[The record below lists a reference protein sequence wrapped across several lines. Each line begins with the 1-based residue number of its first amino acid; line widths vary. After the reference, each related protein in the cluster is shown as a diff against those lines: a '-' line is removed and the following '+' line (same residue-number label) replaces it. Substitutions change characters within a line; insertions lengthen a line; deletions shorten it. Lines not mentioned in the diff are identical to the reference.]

1 MFTEAPEAGWSN
13 FTTAGA
19 AFVTDSHRHGKLWR
33 ATFYVSYNEQI
44 VLEKIETVYN
54 SLLNYIFNNKTI
66 YLIYKTIYL
75 KN

>member
-1 MFTEAPEAGWSN
+1 MPQISKQMFMEAPEAGWSN

-44 VLEKIETVYN
+44 VVEKIVCKLYIN
-54 SLLNYIFNNKTI
+54 SLLNYIFNND
-66 YLIYKTIYL
+66 
-75 KN
+75 

>member
-1 MFTEAPEAGWSN
+1 MPQISKQMFTEAPEAGWSN

-44 VLEKIETVYN
+44 ALEKIVCNTMLYIIVYK
-54 SLLNYIFNNKTI
+54 LLIELYI
-66 YLIYKTIYL
+66 
-75 KN
+75 